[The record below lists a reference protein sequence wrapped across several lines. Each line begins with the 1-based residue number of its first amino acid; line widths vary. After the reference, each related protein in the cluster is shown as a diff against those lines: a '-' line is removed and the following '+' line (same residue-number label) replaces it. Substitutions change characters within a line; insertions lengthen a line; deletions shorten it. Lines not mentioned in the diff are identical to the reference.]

1 MYIEFVP
8 NRNSPPA
15 ILLRES
21 YREDGKVKKRTLAN
35 FSKCPPHAIEA
46 LKAALKD
53 GPDSPAGAGANRTAS
68 STQAATPLHQ
78 QFEITASTPHGHVAA
93 VVGTLKRLGLP
104 RMLDRADTQE
114 RRIALAL
121 IAARI
126 LFPSSKLA
134 TLRLLAPQ
142 AILNSNDGNSNSN
155 SNSNSHD
162 DDNNDDDSE
171 DDPLD
176 DCNDEPDAADAS
188 IDPLRDLMP
197 SSTLAEELGI
207 DIEALTLSD
216 IYAAMRWLFARQK
229 RIEKALARLHL
240 KEGSLALY
248 DLTSTYYE
256 GSTCA
261 LAQHGHNR
269 DKKKGK
275 LQINIGLLCDEAG
288 RPVSCEAFP
297 GNTGDPKTVT
307 SQVRKLRKDFRL
319 KKVILVGD
327 RGMLTQARIDED
339 LRHLEGLAWISA
351 LNHKSVSKLV
361 DEGSLQPELFDEYS
375 LAEIESASY
384 PDERLVVCFN
394 PPLAKKRNVR
404 RNEMLAKT
412 EAILTTI
419 KEAAARTKN
428 PYKGKTKIA
437 RRVQR
442 EAGKYKMLKH
452 FHLEIEEERFEF
464 ERNTESITAESALD
478 GYYIIRAGRISKE
491 EMSSDALVTSYK
503 SLSRVERAF
512 RTFKSIDLRVRPI
525 HHREDDMVRGHL
537 FLCMLGYYVEW
548 HMRDALAPML
558 FTDEDKDSV
567 RQERANAAEPVQKSA
582 SARLKAERKTDAQG
596 LPLHSFQTMMEH
608 LRGVVR
614 NRIEPGIK
622 ELPAFVKVTLPDA
635 VQSRALQLLGLAV

>member
-21 YREDGKVKKRTLAN
+21 YREGGKVKKRTLAN

-46 LKAALKD
+46 LKASLKD
-53 GPDSPAGAGANRTAS
+53 GPGSAAGANRTAS

-142 AILNSNDGNSNSN
+142 AILNSND
-155 SNSNSHD
+155 
-162 DDNNDDDSE
+162 DDSE
-171 DDPLD
+171 DDSED
-176 DCNDEPDAADAS
+176 DDDLTEEFDQLRDCDDKPDAADAS

-207 DIEALTLSD
+207 DIEALTLAD

-261 LAQHGHNR
+261 LAQRGHNR

-275 LQINIGLLCDEAG
+275 LQINIGLLCDEDG

-297 GNTGDPKTVT
+297 GNTGDPKTVA

-361 DEGSLQPELFDEYS
+361 EEGSLQPELFDEYS

-394 PPLAKKRNVR
+394 PPLAKKRNAR
-404 RNEMLAKT
+404 RHEMIAKT

-428 PYKGKTKIA
+428 PYKGKTRIA

-442 EAGKYKMLKH
+442 EAGRYKMLKH

-567 RQERANAAEPVQKSA
+567 LQERANAAEPVQKSA
-582 SARLKAERKTDAQG
+582 SARIKAERKTDEQG
-596 LPLHSFQTMMEH
+596 LPLHSFPTLMEH

-635 VQSRALQLLGLAV
+635 VQSRALQLLGLSV